1 MKKIGRLGAWVA
13 ADSFGKDEIAALAQG
28 VERLNYD
35 TLWYP
40 EAVGYETFCYGGF
53 ALAQTDRLRVASG
66 IANIYARDAVA
77 AIAGHDSLN
86 NLYDGRFI
94 LGLGVSHVPLVE
106 GFRGHDYGKPV
117 ATMRAYLDAM
127 ESAALIIKKPERNI
141 VLAAL
146 GPKMTALAA
155 ERTNGAHSYLVTPEH
170 TARARK
176 ILGPDKWLC
185 VEQKVCL
192 TSNAA
197 QSREVAAQVLALY
210 LPWPNYSNNWLS
222 LGFTKDDVSGRGS
235 DRFLDAM
242 VASGSAAD
250 IRARLQAHFDAGAD
264 HVCVQPLNPDGSKSV
279 DWKALEAVAGL

>member
-1 MKKIGRLGAWVA
+1 MKKIGRLGVWVA
-13 ADSFGKDEIAALAQG
+13 ADVLGKSEIVELAQG
-28 VERLNYD
+28 VERLGFD

-40 EAVGYETFCYGGF
+40 EAIGYETFCYGGF
-53 ALAQTDRLRVASG
+53 ALANSNRLRVASG

-77 AIAGHDSLN
+77 SIAGHDSLN

-94 LGLGVSHVPLVE
+94 LGLGVSHLPMVQ
-106 GFRGHDYGKPV
+106 GFRGHDYGRPV
-117 ATMRAYLDAM
+117 PTMRAYLDAM
-127 ESAALIIKKPERNI
+127 ERTELIINKPERNI

-146 GPKMTALAA
+146 GPKMTALAG

-170 TARARK
+170 TARARA
-176 ILGPDKWLC
+176 ILGPNKWLC

-192 TSNAA
+192 TTNAA
-197 QSREVAAQVLALY
+197 QAREVAAQVLALY

-222 LGFTKDDVSGRGS
+222 LGFTKDDVAGRGS

-242 VASGSAAD
+242 VASGNAAA

-264 HVCVQPLNPDGSKSV
+264 HVCVQPLTPDGSRGV

>member
-1 MKKIGRLGAWVA
+1 MKKIGRLGVWVA
-13 ADSFGKDEIAALAQG
+13 ADYLGKNEIVELAQG
-28 VERLNYD
+28 VERLKFD

-53 ALAQTDRLRVASG
+53 ILAQTNRLRVASG

-77 AIAGHDSLN
+77 SIAGHDSLN
-86 NLYDGRFI
+86 ILYDGRFI

-106 GFRGHDYGKPV
+106 SFRGHNYGKPV
-117 ATMRAYLDAM
+117 STMRAYLDAM
-127 ESAALIIKKPERNI
+127 ERAELLIARPERNI

-146 GPKMTALAA
+146 GPKMTALAG

-170 TARARK
+170 TARARG
-176 ILGPDKWLC
+176 ILGPNKWLC

-197 QSREVAAQVLALY
+197 QAREAAAQMLSLY
-210 LPWPNYSNNWLS
+210 LPWPNYRNNWLS
-222 LGFTKDDVSGRGS
+222 LGFTEDDFSGRGS
-235 DRFLDAM
+235 GRLLDAL
-242 VASGSAAD
+242 VAWGTATE
-250 IRARLQAHFDAGAD
+250 IRTRLQAHFDAGAD
-264 HVCVQPLNPDGSKSV
+264 HVCVQPLHPDGRRAV